1 MVDAMGANGL
11 AYDRPSP
18 HEPSPKGEVVIL
30 KSWGAALIAAGLLV
44 GTLSACSSGK
54 STSKS
59 SASSSGAGSS
69 SAAPSGK
76 PIEINITYPK
86 TGAFVY
92 AEMGTAVAA
101 AEKAVNDSG
110 GIKGRP
116 LKVDVCDTTS
126 PVDPN
131 PTQACLRGVV
141 ANQDVVA
148 EVADYSS
155 FNDITTPLENSN
167 GMAQIG
173 GIPLGLSQLTLPNS
187 FPLVMPEEEAMG
199 ATMVANGSKKPSLIY
214 INIPTAQKAPSQI
227 NAWLKA
233 GGSTAQLV
241 SAVPSDITSTD
252 LSPQVAATC
261 SAGADAT
268 SLSLS
273 YTGVAAFLTARQQG
287 SCPNI
292 KVVAT
297 ALGQANT
304 TASLGAKAEG
314 MIVTSGMPLWTN
326 TSLQGIKMFNDQMN
340 AIDSKSVKDEES
352 LNAWA
357 AVWAFAQEAR
367 KMSNDVTRANVLAYW
382 KKLGAFQL
390 FDLFPPGMSFQTP
403 AVVDG
408 NKVYN
413 HWTQIGIVKSGQITD
428 SGQGWVDLTKLK

>member
-1 MVDAMGANGL
+1 VT
-11 AYDRPSP
+11 
-18 HEPSPKGEVVIL
+18 L
-30 KSWGAALIAAGLLV
+30 KSWGAALAAAGVLV

-54 STSKS
+54 KS
-59 SASSSGAGSS
+59 SSNTSSSAGTGSS
-69 SAAPSGK
+69 VAAPSGK
-76 PIEINITYPK
+76 PVEINITYAK
-86 TGAFVY
+86 TGAFTY
-92 AEMGTAVAA
+92 AEMGTAVDA

-131 PTQACLRGVV
+131 PTQACMRGVL
-141 ANQDVVA
+141 ANKDIVA
-148 EVADYSS
+148 EVADYGS
-155 FNDITTPLENSN
+155 FNDIITPLENQN
-167 GMAQIG
+167 GLAQIG

-199 ATMVANGSKKPSLIY
+199 ATMLSTGAKKPALIF

-233 GGSTAQLV
+233 GGSSTQLV
-241 SAVPSDITSTD
+241 SAVSSDITSTD

-261 SAGADAT
+261 SSGADAVG
-268 SLSLS
+268 LSLS
-273 YTGVAAFLTARQQG
+273 YTGIAAFLTARQQG

-292 KVVAT
+292 KVVST

-304 TASLGAKAEG
+304 TASLGSKAEG
-314 MIVTSGMPLWTN
+314 MYITSGMPLWTN
-326 TSLQGIKMFNDQMN
+326 TSLKGIQAFNDQMN
-340 AIDSKSVKDEES
+340 AIDPKSVKDEES

-367 KMSNDVTRANVLAYW
+367 KMTNDITRANVLAYW
-382 KKLGAFQL
+382 QKLGDFQL
-390 FDLFPPGMSFQTP
+390 YDLFPPGMNFQKP
-403 AVVDG
+403 AIVDG

-413 HWTQIGIVKSGQITD
+413 HWTQVGIVKNGVITD
-428 SGQGWVDLTKLK
+428 SGQGWIDLTKLNK

>member
-1 MVDAMGANGL
+1 MT
-11 AYDRPSP
+11 
-18 HEPSPKGEVVIL
+18 L

-54 STSKS
+54 S
-59 SASSSGAGSS
+59 SSGGGSS
-69 SAAPSGK
+69 SASGSSGAAPSGT
-76 PIEINITYPK
+76 PVEINITYPK
-86 TGAFVY
+86 TGAFTY
-92 AEMGTAVAA
+92 AEMGTGAA
-101 AEKAVNDSG
+101 AAVKAINDSG

-116 LKVDVCDTTS
+116 LKLDSCDTTS
-126 PVDPN
+126 PTDPN
-131 PTQACLRGVV
+131 PVQQCLRGVV
-141 ANQDVVA
+141 ANKSVVA

-155 FNDITTPLENSN
+155 FNDITTPLENQN
-167 GMAQIG
+167 GLAQIG

-214 INIPTAQKAPSQI
+214 INIPTAQKASAQI

-233 GGSTAQLV
+233 GGSSEQLV
-241 SAVPSDITSTD
+241 ASVPSDLTSTD
-252 LSPQVAATC
+252 LSPQVAAVC

-273 YTGVAAFLTARQQG
+273 YTGIAAMLTARQQS

-292 KVVAT
+292 TVVST

-304 TASLGAKAEG
+304 TASLGSKAEG
-314 MIVTSGMPLWTN
+314 MYITSGMPLWTN
-326 TSLQGIKMFNDQMN
+326 TSLKGIQAFNDQMN
-340 AIDSKSVKDEES
+340 AIDPKSVKDEES

-367 KMSNDVTRANVLAYW
+367 KMTGDITRANVLSYW
-382 KKLGAFQL
+382 QKLGSFQL
-390 FDLFPPGMSFQTP
+390 YDLFPSGLNFQKP

-413 HWTQIGIVKSGQITD
+413 HWTQVGIVKNGVITD
-428 SGQGWVDLTKLK
+428 TGKGWIDLTKLN